1 MASTNKGIE
10 WAYARVSS
18 NGQCLD
24 RQTEKFLDLGIDER
38 HIITEKKSGKSIEG
52 REAYLALRNQML
64 RSGDTLVVCSI
75 DRLGRNKEQIK
86 KELEHY
92 KQEGIRV
99 KILDIPTTLID
110 FPEGQEWVCDMV
122 NNILIEVLGSIAQRE
137 RETIRAR
144 QAEGIAVAKAKG
156 TVKFGRPRAEKPD
169 NWDEVI
175 AQWRAGQITAVR
187 AMELTGT
194 KKNTFY
200 KLAKED

>member
-1 MASTNKGIE
+1 MASNSKSVV

-18 NGQCLD
+18 KGQNLD
-24 RQTEKFLDLGIDER
+24 RQLSRFQELGIDDR
-38 HIITEKKSGKSIEG
+38 HIITEKKSGKDIEG

-64 RSGDTLVVCSI
+64 RSGDTLVICSI

-92 KQEGIRV
+92 KEQGIRV
-99 KILDIPTTLID
+99 KVLDIPTTLID

-137 RETIRAR
+137 RETIRSR
-144 QAEGIAVAKAKG
+144 QAEGIAAAKAKG
-156 TVKFGRPRAEKPD
+156 EVTFGRPRAKKPD
-169 NWDEVI
+169 NWEEVI
-175 AQWRAGQITAVR
+175 DQWKAGVITAVK

-194 KKNTFY
+194 TKSTFY
-200 KLAKED
+200 KLVKE